1 MSSLL
6 LLFIVSL
13 SFVVLESNTLRFVL
27 VILCLYVISLCYW
40 FLSSSS
46 SSLLSFLLL
55 SITLISLCFF
65 HTQSILVFYIMFEF
79 RLLPVTS
86 LILLFGYQPEKLSS
100 AVYLLVYT
108 VVGSLPL
115 LFFVSI
121 SPFDLSSSFS
131 SLSLH
136 SSLFVLLSFMIKSP
150 LFYLHAW
157 LPKAHTEAPLIGSM
171 LLSGI
176 ILKFGGYGIL
186 VCASSFPS
194 IPLAYFFVTLLGSVV
209 CCVICLRCWDL
220 KSLVAY
226 SSIVHMGL
234 VTLGC
239 FSCTFCG
246 YDIAVGIMVRHT
258 LVSPLL
264 FSLAF
269 DYYSTSHSR
278 CFIFGFCSSVSRH
291 FLLLFYF
298 WSGVNFGIPPS
309 LSFWVEVSLF
319 CLFSSLFQVGLIFL
333 FLSSYFCF
341 AYCMVFCCSRIGGFA
356 SSSLSGVYSAWVH
369 LPALTYVLLVPFIS
383 SFY

>member
-6 LLFIVSL
+6 LLFLVCL
-13 SFVVLESNTLRFVL
+13 SFLVLESNTLRFVL
-27 VILCLYVISLCYW
+27 VIVCLYVISLCFW
-40 FLSSSS
+40 FLSYSS

-65 HTQSILVFYIMFEF
+65 HTQSILVFYIMFELS
-79 RLLPVTS
+79 LLPVTS
-86 LILLFGYQPEKLSS
+86 LILLYGYQPEKLSS
-100 AVYLLVYT
+100 AVFLLVYT

-115 LFFVSI
+115 FFFVSS
-121 SPFDLSSSFS
+121 SPFNLFSSFS
-131 SLSLH
+131 SLNFH
-136 SSLFVLLSFMIKSP
+136 SCILVMLSFMIKSP
-150 LFYLHAW
+150 LYYLHAW

-186 VCASSFPS
+186 VCAASFHS
-194 IPLAYFFVTLLGSVV
+194 VPLVYFFVTLLGSILCSLV
-209 CCVICLRCWDL
+209 CLRCWDL

-234 VTLGC
+234 VTLGA
-239 FSCTFCG
+239 FSCTLRG
-246 YDIAVGIMVRHT
+246 YDLAVGIMVRHT

-269 DYYSTSHSR
+269 DFYSSTHSR
-278 CFIFGFCSSVSRH
+278 CFIFGFSSSVPRH

-298 WSGVNFGIPPS
+298 WSGINFGIPPS

-319 CLFSSLFQVGLIFL
+319 CLFSSLFQVGLAFL

-341 AYCMVFCCSRIGGFA
+341 AYCMVFCSSRIGGFA
-356 SSSLSGVYSAWVH
+356 SSSLSGVYCAWVH
-369 LPALTYVLLVPFIS
+369 LPALLYVLLVPVTS